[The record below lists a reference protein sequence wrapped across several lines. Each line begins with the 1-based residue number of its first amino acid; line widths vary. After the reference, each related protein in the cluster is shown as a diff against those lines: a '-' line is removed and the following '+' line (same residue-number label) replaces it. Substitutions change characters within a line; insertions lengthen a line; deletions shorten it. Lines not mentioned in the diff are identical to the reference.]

1 MKVKELIKELEK
13 MDGEMEIRFRD
24 TYWENE
30 GYGKYADDLEEL
42 TNGIGAVVVKS
53 QGYRQMAVIS

>member
-13 MDGEMEIRFRD
+13 MDGDMEIRFRD
-24 TYWENE
+24 TYWETE

-42 TNGIGAVVVKS
+42 TNAIGALVVKS
-53 QGYRQMAVIS
+53 QGYKQMVVIN